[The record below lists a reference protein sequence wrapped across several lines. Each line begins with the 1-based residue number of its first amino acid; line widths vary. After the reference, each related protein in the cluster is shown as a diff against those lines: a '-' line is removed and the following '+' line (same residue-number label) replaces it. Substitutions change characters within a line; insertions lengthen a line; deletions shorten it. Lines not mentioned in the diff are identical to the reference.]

1 MTEALPLAILFTSL
15 GVAPILFL
23 LHEDSVRLRTALN
36 LGAAVLKLGLVAWL
50 SVRVA
55 SGAVHE
61 MRLEI
66 MPGLDLVLQA
76 DALSVLFLALSA
88 VLWLLTT
95 IYAVGYLEAGDHRSR
110 FFGFFTLCVAATV
123 GIAMAGNLFTF
134 LVFYEAL
141 TLATFP
147 LVVHKGTEAAHRAG
161 RTYLAYT
168 FGGGLMLMAGVIW
181 LWVLAGPTD
190 FVPRGSISAL
200 AETHRLELQLIFGL
214 LVAGLGVKAALVP
227 LHSWLPVSM
236 VAPAP
241 VSALLHAVA
250 VVKAGAFGI
259 MRVVYDVYGIEL
271 ATDLGVTIP
280 LAAAAAV
287 TILYGSLR
295 ALTQDDLKRRLA
307 YSTVSQV
314 SYITLGVALASPL
327 AAVGG
332 LAHLIHQGL
341 MKITLFLCAGN
352 LAEARGIKKVSEMAG
367 IGRAMPGTMIPFTI
381 AALGMIGLPP
391 LAGFVSKW
399 HLAAGGLDAGHEWV
413 LPVLLGSSLLNAL
426 YFLPIL
432 HLAWFGADAARERP
446 VRRPIGWML
455 AVPPITTASLVLAA
469 GLLASAGISPLGW
482 TRFVISLEYL

>member
-1 MTEALPLAILFTSL
+1 MTDILPLAILFTSL
-15 GVAPILFL
+15 GLAPILFL
-23 LHEDSVRLRTALN
+23 LREESVRLRTTLN
-36 LGAAVLKLGLVAWL
+36 LGAATLKLGLVAWL
-50 SVRVA
+50 SVEVA
-55 SGAVHE
+55 SGTLFEA
-61 MRLEI
+61 RLPI

-110 FFGFFTLCVAATV
+110 FFGFFSLCVGATV

-134 LVFYEAL
+134 LIFYEIL

-147 LVVHKGTEAAHRAG
+147 LVVHRGTEEAHRAG

-168 FGGGLMLMAGVIW
+168 LGGGLLLMTGVIW
-181 LWVLAGPTD
+181 LWVLAGSND
-190 FVPRGSISAL
+190 FVPQGSIAHL
-200 AETHRLELQLIFGL
+200 AEEHRLELQLIFLL

-227 LHSWLPVSM
+227 LHSWLPISM

-259 MRVVYDVYGIEL
+259 MRVVYDVYGVDL
-271 ATDLGVTIP
+271 AIGLGVTAP
-280 LAAAAAV
+280 LAAAAAA

-352 LAEARGIKKVSEMAG
+352 LAEARGIKKVSEMSG
-367 IGRAMPGTMIPFTI
+367 IGPIMPGTMIPFTI

-399 HLAAGGLDAGHEWV
+399 HLAAGSLGAGHEWV
-413 LPVLLGSSLLNAL
+413 MPVLLGSSLLNAL

-432 HLAWFGADAARERP
+432 HAAWFGEPEDLRP
-446 VRRPIGWML
+446 VRRRIGWML
-455 AVPPITTASLVLAA
+455 AVPPIATASLVLAA
-469 GLLASAGISPLGW
+469 GLLANSGVSPLGW
-482 TRFVISLEYL
+482 TRFIIALEYL